1 MSKVVWKVYKKSK
14 RDDKLCL
21 VYEYPTEQEA
31 LDFMFWWNEKHDGMA
46 EYTVKQEEVANG

>member
-46 EYTVKQEEVANG
+46 EFTVKQEEVANG